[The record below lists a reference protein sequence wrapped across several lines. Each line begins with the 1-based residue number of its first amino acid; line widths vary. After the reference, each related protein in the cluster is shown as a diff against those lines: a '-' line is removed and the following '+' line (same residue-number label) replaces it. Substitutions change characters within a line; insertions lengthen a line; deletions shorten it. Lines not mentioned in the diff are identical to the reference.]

1 MRRSSSYVIALLILV
16 IVVAVLGIV
25 VLQRRAPEDI
35 PPAITNAPG
44 ALETPDS
51 PAQTPSAAPET
62 TESLPPT
69 EPPVFETRA
78 PLESEEPQ
86 PEESAEPTPELPVE
100 SATGSLSS
108 DTGTGLNIVADWET
122 FTDADG
128 SAKLRV
134 NVSVVSYSF
143 FTSPLYQSIVLTVD
157 GAEYSADSPEVAY
170 DGTDR
175 ITTPMVAFTVDAP
188 PTGTH
193 ISVVWNYRG
202 SYSGKQIDAIRAD
215 GFVIY

>member
-1 MRRSSSYVIALLILV
+1 MKRSSSYLIALLILV
-16 IVVAVLGIV
+16 IVVALLGII
-25 VLQRRAPEDI
+25 VLQRRAPEDV
-35 PPAITNAPG
+35 PPAATAAPG
-44 ALETPDS
+44 SVETPA
-51 PAQTPSAAPET
+51 PAPPSAALPEA

-100 SATGSLSS
+100 AATGSLRS
-108 DTGTGLNIVADWET
+108 DTGTGLNIAADWET

-134 NVSVVSYSF
+134 SVSVSSYSF
-143 FTSPLYQSIVLTVD
+143 FTSSLYQSIVLTVD
-157 GAEYSADSPEVAY
+157 GADYSADSPAISY
-170 DGTDR
+170 DGADA
-175 ITTPMVAFTVDAP
+175 ITTPMAAFTVDAP
-188 PTGTH
+188 PNGTH

-202 SYSGKQIDAIRAD
+202 SYSGKQIETIRAD